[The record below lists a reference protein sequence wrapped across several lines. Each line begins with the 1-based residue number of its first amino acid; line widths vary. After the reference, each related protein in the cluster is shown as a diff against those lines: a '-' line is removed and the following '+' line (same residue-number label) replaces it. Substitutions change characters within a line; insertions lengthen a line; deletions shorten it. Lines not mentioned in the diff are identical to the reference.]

1 MFWERKRSKMSE
13 YKYEVTV
20 NSTELFD
27 AIQKVG
33 QEQAGKRFCD
43 LFLQLSTGDIGFRD
57 AIAWGM
63 YGIVIKESRDEKAE

>member
-1 MFWERKRSKMSE
+1 MSE

-20 NSTELFD
+20 DSTELFD

-57 AIAWGM
+57 AIAWGL
-63 YGIVIKESRDEKAE
+63 YGIVIKEAQQNEKAE